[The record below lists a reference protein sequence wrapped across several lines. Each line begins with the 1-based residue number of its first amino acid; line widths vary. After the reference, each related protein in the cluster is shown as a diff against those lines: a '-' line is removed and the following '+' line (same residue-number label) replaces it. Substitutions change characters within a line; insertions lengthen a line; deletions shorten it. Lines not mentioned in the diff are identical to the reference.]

1 MESSIKDQEII
12 DSILPEKC
20 QAFLI
25 DYLLNGLINK
35 KFCKGLKVSDFDII
49 LSTNNAEDK
58 EIFHSLNICNTKFDP
73 NTAPSRK
80 IIIVEDLYEVIQPFI
95 NGKKLAEKNFKEVTI
110 HIYPKIRRNLRFDIT
125 SLTYKIVKDNKVKD
139 YKMEHEYTNP
149 DNKDILCI
157 CSFKLNGKKHKF
169 EKILQLLE
177 QFKQFE
183 KEFFEYHRIAYI
195 IFCINEESSILSEYE
210 NFPDEIKKINE
221 NFDKIR
227 MIFYVSP
234 KGESDDEIA
243 NIFEFNDLGK
253 SFYFHMN
260 SNNVIYKADN
270 MLHSGDLIEDSINR
284 KNKEKEINKNP
295 QQIINERNEAFYNFY
310 NFLKNIKD
318 YKYSLYMSFD
328 FEICLRYDDNLSL
341 SINYIDFSHIIADLR
356 TREYNLIKKA
366 ADALKPETTDIKEII
381 QTIDI
386 PIDFSDME
394 CFRCGKKIGNTEDFY
409 YCYKC
414 NYKYCKVCV
423 IDNYN
428 KNKGKNK
435 FIDQKHNIL
444 YFKTRDL
451 NSFKDI
457 AIHKLGND
465 SFSHCTDNL
474 KLVDHSAICN
484 GCGGNFKNS
493 PRYLCLQCNPEKNP
507 EYGYNDYCLKCI
519 QHMMSGDKE
528 GEEIQ
533 KIEERIYS
541 EETRILCGEKVTIG
555 HDNDKHIYL
564 MIAMQYNY
572 DNYDECRHYYT
583 Y

>member
-1 MESSIKDQEII
+1 MEKIIKDEEII
-12 DSILPEKC
+12 DAILPETS

-25 DYLLNGLINK
+25 DYLLNGLTNK
-35 KFCKGLKVSDFDII
+35 KFCEGLKISDFDII

-58 EIFHSLNICNTKFDP
+58 KIFHSLNICNTKFDP
-73 NTAPSRK
+73 STAPSRK
-80 IIIVEDLYEVIQPFI
+80 IIIYKDLYEVIEPFI
-95 NGKKLAEKNFKEVTI
+95 NGKKLAEQNFKEVTI
-110 HIYPKIRRNLRFDIT
+110 HVYPKIRRNLRFDIT
-125 SLTYKIVKDNKVKD
+125 SLTYKVVKDNNVVD
-139 YKMEHEYTNP
+139 YKMEHENTNS

-177 QFKQFE
+177 QFKQLG

-195 IFCINEESSILSEYE
+195 IFCIKEENSILSEYE
-210 NFPDEIKKINE
+210 NFPDELKKVNE
-221 NFDKIR
+221 NFDKVR

-234 KGESDDEIA
+234 QGESEDEIA
-243 NIFEFNDLGK
+243 NMFALNDLGK
-253 SFYFHMN
+253 NFYFHMN
-260 SNNVIYKADN
+260 SNHVIYKADN
-270 MLHSGDLIEDSINR
+270 MLHSGDLIEDSINY
-284 KNKEKEINKNP
+284 KNKEKEINKYP

-328 FEICLRYDDNLSL
+328 FEICLRYDEDLNL
-341 SINYIDFSHIIADLR
+341 SINYIDFSHINAELR
-356 TREYNLIKKA
+356 TKEYNLIKKA
-366 ADALKPETTDIKEII
+366 ADILKPETTEIDEI
-381 QTIDI
+381 PTTDI

-394 CFRCGKKIGNTEDFY
+394 CFRCGKKIGNIEDFY

-414 NYKYCKVCV
+414 NYKYCKICV

-428 KNKGKNK
+428 KNNGKDK
-435 FIDQKHNIL
+435 FIDQKHNLL

-457 AIHKLGND
+457 DIHKLGND
-465 SFSHCTDNL
+465 SFSQCTDNS
-474 KLVDHSAICN
+474 KLSDHSALCIWCN
-484 GCGGNFKNS
+484 ERFKNS
-493 PRYLCLQCNPEKNP
+493 PRYLCLQCKSGKKQLD
-507 EYGYNDYCLKCI
+507 GYNDYCLKCI

-533 KIEERIYS
+533 KKEERIYS
-541 EETRILCGEKVTIG
+541 EETRILYGEKITYR

-564 MIAMQYNY
+564 MIAMEYIYN
-572 DNYDECRHYYT
+572 DNNPYFT